1 MKQQKICIIG
11 NGLAGLITAA
21 VLSKEDIK
29 IDLIF
34 PKAKSIKIDHRT
46 TAISE
51 SNYSFLKKE
60 LNFKNLKYVWS
71 SKKINLFYQ
80 RNEKFLKFLNFSEK
94 NKTLMY
100 IFRNFDL
107 RKTLLNIIKKKKNIK
122 IIKESVNTINYEN
135 SSVFLKRKNVFYDLI
150 VLSLGN
156 KSSLYDKIIGER
168 SINKNYNEIAI
179 TAFGKHNS
187 KVKDASQFFL
197 KEGPFALLPLKNN
210 ILSIVWSVNQN
221 FFKKNKGNLK
231 KIILKKMKD
240 MLGQNFKINIKNLNN
255 FPIYLNLKK
264 NYYKKNILVIGDGL
278 HQVHPLAGQGFN
290 LALRDI
296 AKLKELIKNNLR
308 LGLLMKDSLI
318 FNDFYKTRKPENT
331 IVGIGID
338 LTNNFFKENKIYLPL
353 KDLILK
359 NINNSQFVKKISQSV
374 SDIGI

>member
-11 NGLAGLITAA
+11 NGLAGLISAA

-94 NKTLMY
+94 NKTFMY

-107 RKTLLNIIKKKKNIK
+107 KKTLLNIIKKKKNIK

-187 KVKDASQFFL
+187 KVKNASQFFL

-221 FFKKNKGNLK
+221 FFKKNKKNLK

-240 MLGQNFKINIKNLNN
+240 MMGQSFKINIKNLNN

>member
-34 PKAKSIKIDHRT
+34 PKVKNVKIDHRT

-51 SNYSFLKKE
+51 SNYNFLKTE
-60 LNFKNLKYVWS
+60 LDFKNLKYVWS

-94 NKTLMY
+94 NKTLMH
-100 IFRNFDL
+100 IFRNSDF

-122 IIKESVNTINYEN
+122 IIKESVSTINYER
-135 SSVFLKRKNVFYDLI
+135 SSVFLKRRNIIYDLI
-150 VLSLGN
+150 VLSLGSN
-156 KSSLYDKIIGER
+156 SPLYDKIIGGR

-179 TAFGKHNS
+179 TALGKHNS
-187 KVKDASQFFL
+187 KVENASQFFL
-197 KEGPFALLPLKNN
+197 KEGPFAILPLKRN
-210 ILSIVWSVNQN
+210 ILSIVWSINES
-221 FFKKNKGNLK
+221 FFKKSRKDLK
-231 KIILKKMKD
+231 KILIKKMKD
-240 MLGQNFKINIKNLNN
+240 MLGQRFRINIKNLDN

-264 NYYKKNILVIGDGL
+264 KYYKKNILVIGDGL
-278 HQVHPLAGQGFN
+278 HRVHPIAGQGFN

-308 LGLLMKDSLI
+308 LGLLIKESLI
-318 FNDFYKTRKPENT
+318 FNDFYKARKPENT

-338 LTNNFFKENKIYLPL
+338 LTNNFFKENKIFFPL

-359 NINNSQFVKKISQSV
+359 NINNFQFVKKISQSV
-374 SDIGI
+374 SDRGI

>member
-1 MKQQKICIIG
+1 
-11 NGLAGLITAA
+11 
-21 VLSKEDIK
+21 
-29 IDLIF
+29 
-34 PKAKSIKIDHRT
+34 
-46 TAISE
+46 
-51 SNYSFLKKE
+51 
-60 LNFKNLKYVWS
+60 
-71 SKKINLFYQ
+71 
-80 RNEKFLKFLNFSEK
+80 
-94 NKTLMY
+94 MY

-107 RKTLLNIIKKKKNIK
+107 KKTLLNIIKKKKNIK
-122 IIKESVNTINYEN
+122 IIKESVSTINYEN
-135 SSVFLKRKNVFYDLI
+135 SSVLLKRKNVFYDLI
-150 VLSLGN
+150 ILCLGN
-156 KSSLYDKIIGER
+156 NSSLYDKIIGER
-168 SINKNYNEIAI
+168 SINKNYDEIAI

-187 KVKDASQFFL
+187 KVKNASQFFL

-221 FFKKNKGNLK
+221 FFKKNKRNLK

-240 MLGQNFKINIKNLNN
+240 MLGQSFKINIKNLNN

-278 HQVHPLAGQGFN
+278 HRVHPLAGQGFN

-338 LTNNFFKENKIYLPL
+338 LTNKFFKENKIYLPL

>member
-11 NGLAGLITAA
+11 NGLAGLISAA

-94 NKTLMY
+94 NKTFMY

-107 RKTLLNIIKKKKNIK
+107 KKTLLNIIKKKKNIK

-150 VLSLGN
+150 ILSLGN
-156 KSSLYDKIIGER
+156 NSSLYDKIIGER

-187 KVKDASQFFL
+187 KVKNASQFFL

-221 FFKKNKGNLK
+221 FFKKNKKNLK

-240 MLGQNFKINIKNLNN
+240 MMGQSFKINIKNLNN

>member
-11 NGLAGLITAA
+11 NGLAGLISAA

-94 NKTLMY
+94 NKTFMY

-107 RKTLLNIIKKKKNIK
+107 KKTLLNIIKKKKNIK

-150 VLSLGN
+150 ILSLGN
-156 KSSLYDKIIGER
+156 NSSLYDKIIGER

-187 KVKDASQFFL
+187 KVKNASQFFL

-221 FFKKNKGNLK
+221 FFKKNKKNLK

-240 MLGQNFKINIKNLNN
+240 MMGQSFKINIKNLNN

-278 HQVHPLAGQGFN
+278 HRVHPLAGQGFN